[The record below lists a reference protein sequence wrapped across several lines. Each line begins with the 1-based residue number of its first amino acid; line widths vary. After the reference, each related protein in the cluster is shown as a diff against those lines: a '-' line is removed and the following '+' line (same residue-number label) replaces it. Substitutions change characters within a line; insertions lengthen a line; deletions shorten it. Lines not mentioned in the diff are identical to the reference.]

1 MRVSLILLFL
11 QVWGNVEVSLSQ
23 NACSRLPEVPHG
35 YISEE
40 TRKDQYGEQN
50 VIHFTCET
58 GYISG
63 PTIRYMCTNT
73 GWIAIHKGKC
83 FLKPCELPDDTP
95 NGYYQITRG
104 EDFVFGTTI
113 KYFCNEGYQMM
124 SKETTRTCYLD
135 SWSNHVPI
143 CDPLSCAPPPA
154 DEWITMKGLPDNED
168 PILPDRFLTFSC
180 DAPGKYLNGSSK
192 LICGTD
198 GQWDKP
204 FPTCEDI
211 ACKVD
216 ELHSHLH
223 VVNLPENKTI
233 KLGNKIRFFCD
244 DQYGLDGPQEIQCSG
259 HEKWS
264 GTFPT
269 CSEKCRITDVQR
281 NTRLERHVVGQQLG
295 KGDKLRFYCPLHGHH
310 LRGNEEVECLANGQ
324 WSHPF
329 PTCGE
334 PLGCGR
340 PPFIADSDTITSS
353 KSGYDHEERVQ
364 YRCQNYYIMKGGPYK
379 TCFNGEWI
387 GEMRC
392 LKPCTVDSALMNSH
406 NIDFLYIDRN
416 KLYSVHDDSVS
427 FVCKRGTRHDGR
439 VGMRPR
445 CNDGVMQLPTCH

>member
-143 CDPLSCAPPPA
+143 CDLFLPVLMTSPFVFERRRPLQKIQLLNK
-154 DEWITMKGLPDNED
+154 EG
-168 PILPDRFLTFSC
+168 ILTGRS
-180 DAPGKYLNGSSK
+180 
-192 LICGTD
+192 
-198 GQWDKP
+198 
-204 FPTCEDI
+204 
-211 ACKVD
+211 
-216 ELHSHLH
+216 
-223 VVNLPENKTI
+223 
-233 KLGNKIRFFCD
+233 R
-244 DQYGLDGPQEIQCSG
+244 PQ
-259 HEKWS
+259 
-264 GTFPT
+264 
-269 CSEKCRITDVQR
+269 
-281 NTRLERHVVGQQLG
+281 
-295 KGDKLRFYCPLHGHH
+295 
-310 LRGNEEVECLANGQ
+310 
-324 WSHPF
+324 
-329 PTCGE
+329 
-334 PLGCGR
+334 
-340 PPFIADSDTITSS
+340 
-353 KSGYDHEERVQ
+353 
-364 YRCQNYYIMKGGPYK
+364 
-379 TCFNGEWI
+379 
-387 GEMRC
+387 
-392 LKPCTVDSALMNSH
+392 
-406 NIDFLYIDRN
+406 
-416 KLYSVHDDSVS
+416 
-427 FVCKRGTRHDGR
+427 
-439 VGMRPR
+439 
-445 CNDGVMQLPTCH
+445 